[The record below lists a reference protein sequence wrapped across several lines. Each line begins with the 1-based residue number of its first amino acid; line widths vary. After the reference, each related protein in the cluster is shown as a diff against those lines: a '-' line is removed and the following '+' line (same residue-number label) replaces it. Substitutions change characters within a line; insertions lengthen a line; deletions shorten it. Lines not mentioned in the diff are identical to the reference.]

1 MKYKVTALLLLL
13 FLTGTSLLSFI
24 LPDHYFSVREK
35 RKLVQLPEFEMA
47 GIRDKTYLDDLEDYL
62 TDQFPGR
69 DGWITLKTA
78 GELVMGRRERSGVY
92 IGSEGFLMDAFRQ
105 YDPAFLEANLDQL
118 CILRNQLRNLPFYV
132 LPVPMAAQIL
142 TEKLPPA
149 APVVPPEEILDAM
162 KNAGLP
168 VIDVTASL
176 KAHREEPI
184 YYRTDHHYTSLGAW
198 YCWTCWQEARG
209 REAGQQADWTKEILT
224 EHFRGTTWS
233 RVGLPWIRPD
243 SIEAWYQT
251 PHAVL
256 YNGTEKADSF
266 YDDRYLEKD
275 PYGVFL
281 NSNQALSVIQGGGE
295 AGKLL
300 LIKDSFGNTFAQFPA
315 EDFREVHVID
325 LRFFTGSV
333 KAYAEE
339 NGITEVLVLYGM
351 QNLAQQTKILIP

>member
-47 GIRDKTYLDDLEDYL
+47 GIRDKTYLEDLEDYL

-78 GELVMGRRERSGVY
+78 SELVMGRRERSGVY
-92 IGSEGFLMDAFRQ
+92 IGSEGFLMDAFRH
-105 YDPAFLEANLDQL
+105 YDPAFLEDNLDQL
-118 CILRNQLRNLPFYV
+118 CILQQQLKNLPFYV
-132 LPVPMAAQIL
+132 LPVPTAAQIL

-149 APVVPPEEILDAM
+149 APVVKPEEILDVM
-162 KNAGLP
+162 QEKGLP
-168 VIDVTASL
+168 VIDVTAAL
-176 KAHREEPI
+176 KAHRKESI

-198 YCWTCWQEARG
+198 YCWAYWQEVRG
-209 REAGQQADWTKEILT
+209 REAGQQADWTQEILT
-224 EHFRGTTWS
+224 ENFRGTTWS
-233 RVGLPWIRPD
+233 RVGLPWTQPD
-243 SIEAWYQT
+243 AIEAWYQT

-256 YNGTEKADSF
+256 YNGTAEADSF
-266 YDDRYLEKD
+266 YTPGYLEKD

-325 LRFFTGSV
+325 LRFFTGKV
-333 KAYAEE
+333 EKYAEE

-351 QNLAQQTKILIP
+351 QNLARQTKILLP